1 MEWRGLFLLT
11 ADRTRRVKRFIPA
24 HCWYDNEEDLNR
36 QCLLTISGINNGS
49 HLSSRTWHYSLGS
62 PNHSDQGLTS
72 LLFSFLYINQ
82 ALYKGKESNFYGVP
96 TLEDKDVS
104 GILDQWLAASKR
116 QLTANQRQVVL
127 DAFKECPLPIF
138 LKRSFDAACKWRSYF
153 TPADTVLQVD
163 EQKLRIGLFSVCYSS
178 PRYKRK
184 YTHTQKR
191 IWWFDECWLKSEL
204 WGNWKMLSF
213 CTEFPSCVYADYILL
228 FKCYLCSQKDIM
240 FLLTWLGVLWINM
253 VALKMVATVFPAP
266 SACRPNWSK
275 CCHHF
280 IIALSFC
287 FCSPNAFLFVC
298 FLQTTVRD
306 SINVM
311 FADLE
316 KMHGQ
321 MLVSRALGYLTI
333 SGY

>member
-1 MEWRGLFLLT
+1 
-11 ADRTRRVKRFIPA
+11 
-24 HCWYDNEEDLNR
+24 
-36 QCLLTISGINNGS
+36 
-49 HLSSRTWHYSLGS
+49 
-62 PNHSDQGLTS
+62 
-72 LLFSFLYINQ
+72 
-82 ALYKGKESNFYGVP
+82 
-96 TLEDKDVS
+96 
-104 GILDQWLAASKR
+104 
-116 QLTANQRQVVL
+116 
-127 DAFKECPLPIF
+127 
-138 LKRSFDAACKWRSYF
+138 
-153 TPADTVLQVD
+153 
-163 EQKLRIGLFSVCYSS
+163 
-178 PRYKRK
+178 
-184 YTHTQKR
+184 
-191 IWWFDECWLKSEL
+191 
-204 WGNWKMLSF
+204 
-213 CTEFPSCVYADYILL
+213 
-228 FKCYLCSQKDIM
+228 
-240 FLLTWLGVLWINM
+240 M

-306 SINVM
+306 SINMM